1 MIRVTVW
8 NEYYH
13 ETVSEEIRA
22 VYPQGIHQ
30 TIADFLGKNE
40 DMTVRTAVMDE
51 PENGLTDEVLDH
63 TDVLL
68 WWSHVCHDKV
78 SDATAER
85 VKERI
90 LKGMG
95 FIPLQDVYKRQEQGC
110 ASVPGNGVRY
120 HIWGRHFPPG
130 LGPGSGGFV

>member
-40 DMTVRTAVMDE
+40 DMTVRTAVR
-51 PENGLTDEVLDH
+51 TSRKTVLPMKSWIIP
-63 TDVLL
+63 TYFFGGVM
-68 WWSHVCHDKV
+68 S
-78 SDATAER
+78 ATIRSAMR
-85 VKERI
+85 
-90 LKGMG
+90 
-95 FIPLQDVYKRQEQGC
+95 RQRE
-110 ASVPGNGVRY
+110 
-120 HIWGRHFPPG
+120 
-130 LGPGSGGFV
+130 

>member
-51 PENGLTDEVLDH
+51 PENGLTDEILDN

-95 FIPLQDVYKRQEQGC
+95 FIPLH
-110 ASVPGNGVRY
+110 SS
-120 HIWGRHFPPG
+120 HM
-130 LGPGSGGFV
+130 